1 MSQTIVPITIFKTG
15 LNQYEQPETLPE
27 DGFPDLEDILCFRNF
42 LKKRDGWTSLI
53 NCEPISMVAAPGIS
67 QTTNPPGATV
77 TTAAPH
83 SLTVGMSVYIT
94 QVKDALGAVWP
105 STQPFRIK
113 TVPTATTF
121 TIDFDTSTLPLW
133 TAGGVVQEVP
143 FMNYAAISSIV
154 LGATTTIN
162 TATPLALTTGQGV
175 MLRDIV
181 GVGGAIAINATT
193 PWIVTV
199 NSTTQFTIP
208 LDSTLY
214 TAYVDSGLVTQP
226 IMGLDE
232 RITPGLFHDL
242 IAFNPSQAFKF
253 NNTDECFDNIS
264 GSTTWTGTDVN
275 FFDSTNYAGSF
286 WATNN
291 FDPIR
296 YYISG
301 TTWTDFTPTLDAVPH
316 TESFGPVL
324 ATAVTFGPF
333 TVAHPPIEPGSITVT
348 LSMGST
354 MALDEKFTDNSD
366 GTLTG
371 SNGSAGTVNYV
382 SGAITLAPLVPD
394 PTNDRPISVTYETSA
409 TSLGTALLMFPYKDR
424 LVLLNTT
431 EGGINYPQRARWSQN
446 GTPYVT
452 PPVPTGFSFQDDAW
466 RSDINGKGD
475 FLDAPTSEQ
484 IIGADFVR
492 DTLVVQFENSSWRLR
507 YTGNEAVLPFV
518 WERIDSTYGCQCTFS
533 VVRFDTG
540 IMSVSGNGITLTT
553 VNQTER
559 IDYQIPDAVYSIQN
573 TNNGQLRVY
582 GIRDYEKQLVYW
594 SFPDGADGSDPYFPN
609 RVFVYNY
616 LENNWS
622 FYNIGFTCYG
632 YYRRSE
638 GLTWQD
644 ATMTWADANFLW
656 ASQFDQEESPV
667 VVGGNQFGQ
676 VWFLDEVNTD
686 NGAGFQFSVLTK
698 KFNPFAQKGMQC
710 KVHYLHLLVGGTS
723 QGQITLNHFI
733 DEQLNVPTE
742 SLTVPTST
750 SGQSKKW
757 IRVPISGTAQYHQFQ
772 LTFST
777 GAPLYDPSDN
787 QLATLG
793 QYDADVEI
801 YQIMLECSP
810 AGRLNYGTS

>member
-1 MSQTIVPITIFKTG
+1 MSQTIVPVTIFKTG

-53 NCEPISMVAAPGIS
+53 NCEPISTVTGIS
-67 QTTNPPGATV
+67 QAASALV
-77 TTAAPH
+77 TTMAPH

-94 QVKDALGAVWP
+94 QVQGALGAVWP
-105 STQPFRIK
+105 STQPFRVK
-113 TVPTATTF
+113 TTPTGSTF
-121 TIDFDTSTLPLW
+121 TIDFDTSALPAW
-133 TAGGVVQEVP
+133 TAGGLVQEVP
-143 FMNYAAISSIV
+143 FMGYAAISSIV
-154 LGATTTIN
+154 LGNPTTIN
-162 TATPLALTTGQGV
+162 TATNLQLTTGQSV
-175 MLRDIV
+175 VIRDVV
-181 GVGGAIAINATT
+181 GVVGATQINNSN

-199 NSTTQFTIP
+199 VNPTQFTIP
-208 LDSTLY
+208 LDSTGY

-226 IMGLDE
+226 IMGLPE

-264 GSTTWTGTDVN
+264 GSTTWTGTDAN
-275 FFDSTNYAGSF
+275 FFDSMNYAGSF
-286 WATNN
+286 WTTNN

-301 TTWTDFTPTLDAVPH
+301 TTWTDFTPTVDAVSH
-316 TESFGPVL
+316 TETFGPIA
-324 ATAVTFGPF
+324 ATAVSFGPF
-333 TVAHPPIEPGSITVT
+333 TVANPPIEPGSISIV
-348 LSMGST
+348 LSGGST
-354 MALDEKFTDNSD
+354 AALDETFVDNSD

-371 SNGSAGTVNYV
+371 NNGSAGTVNYV
-382 SGAITLAPLVPD
+382 SGAITLTPLTPD
-394 PTNDRPISVTYETSA
+394 PTKPRTVNCTYETST
-409 TSLGTALLMFPYKDR
+409 TSLEKALLMFPYKDR
-424 LVLLNTT
+424 MVVLNTT
-431 EGGINYPQRARWSQN
+431 EGGINFAQRARWSQN

-452 PPVPTGFSFQDDAW
+452 VPVPTGFSFQPEAW
-466 RSDINGKGD
+466 RSDINGRGD

-492 DTLVVQFENSSWRLR
+492 DTLIVQFENSSWRLR

-518 WERIDSTYGCQCTFS
+518 WERLDSTYGCQCTES

-553 VNQTER
+553 VNQSER
-559 IDYQIPDAVYSIQN
+559 IDYQIPDAVYRIQN

-582 GIRDYEKQLVYW
+582 GIRDYERQLVYW
-594 SFPDGADGSDPYFPN
+594 SFPDGSDGSDPYFPN

-622 FYNIGFTCYG
+622 FYNINFTAYG
-632 YYRRSE
+632 YFRRSE

-656 ASQFDQEESPV
+656 ANQFDQEESPI

-676 VWFLDEVNTD
+676 VWFIDNVNTD
-686 NGAGFQFSVLTK
+686 NLQGFQFSVLTK
-698 KFNPFAQKGMQC
+698 KFNPFAQQGMQC
-710 KVHYLHLLVGGTS
+710 KVHYLHLLVGGTD

-733 DEQLNVPTE
+733 DEQLNVPTQT
-742 SLTVPTST
+742 LTVPTST

-757 IRVPISGTAQYHQFQ
+757 VRIPISGTAQYHQFQ

-777 GAPLYDPSDN
+777 GAPLYDPADN
-787 QLATLG
+787 QLATPG
-793 QYDADVEI
+793 QNDAKVEI
-801 YQIMLECSP
+801 YQMMLECSP